1 MNFWTGTE
9 HERVRSD
16 ERGHHP
22 GGLGPAARL
31 PGLFG
36 RERGACLHTC
46 IYTFNVKNLWML
58 TQATM
63 LFFRLLKEH
72 ANVYAFRNAYSNVL
86 FSKYFC
92 ANMPEST
99 SIGVLRYIKKIFQR
113 TLFVSYPDYSPFV
126 VYVCMCRC

>member
-9 HERVRSD
+9 HERVRFD
-16 ERGHHP
+16 ERGHPP

-36 RERGACLHTC
+36 RERGGCLHT
-46 IYTFNVKNLWML
+46 YTYTYTYNVKHLWML

-72 ANVYAFRNAYSNVL
+72 ENVYAFRNAYSNVL

-92 ANMPEST
+92 AN
-99 SIGVLRYIKKIFQR
+99 IA
-113 TLFVSYPDYSPFV
+113 
-126 VYVCMCRC
+126 